1 MKQFLIIATIFC
13 VALTVNAQSTYY
25 RGSLTTPG
33 GDLIFFFTIDNNVS
47 GEPLNIRLKTALKPL
62 QDCVQKKVTQS

>member
-1 MKQFLIIATIFC
+1 MKKFLIIATIFC
-13 VALTVNAQSTYY
+13 VTLTVNAQSTYY

-47 GEPLNIRLKTALKPL
+47 G
-62 QDCVQKKVTQS
+62 